1 MPSSAIVKSKSK
13 KKYIQTIGKD
23 FKCKVILTLSTGK
36 MCTDAGYHTRK
47 ELARH
52 MNCHREHRELR
63 KCVRCKYEHYRQ
75 DRVTTHQQVRHGIMP
90 STPDKNP
97 VVLKSEV
104 ISPSSPN
111 SSSSDLVIVLDTPVK
126 TRSRTR
132 VAKTQVQKILE
143 YRERN
148 KDRIATF

>member
-1 MPSSAIVKSKSK
+1 MLVI
-13 KKYIQTIGKD
+13 IQG
-23 FKCKVILTLSTGK
+23 
-36 MCTDAGYHTRK
+36 RN
-47 ELARH
+47 LARP
-52 MNCHREHRELR
+52 MNRHGEHREWR

-104 ISPSSPN
+104 ISPSFSN

-126 TRSRTR
+126 TRSRTQ
-132 VAKTQVQKILE
+132 VVKTQFQKIEE
-143 YRERN
+143 YLG
-148 KDRIATF
+148 IGGP